1 MVEEFRILGPVEIW
15 ESGVPRAQPPPR
27 ARQIL
32 AMLLLNPGTIIPIDR
47 LIDAVWGEEP
57 PPHARKA
64 LQVHI
69 SHLRQLLSVP
79 LRHSPPGYVLS
90 VQPDQVDLHRFR
102 TWTAAARRET
112 DPELAGGLLRRALAL
127 WRGRPLADIGSD
139 RMRERFL
146 AGLEEE
152 RLTALEA
159 RMDAD
164 LRLGRHAELVT
175 ELPGLL
181 AEHPLRERMRGQLMT
196 ALYRCGRR
204 AEALRVFH
212 ETRALTVA
220 ELGVEPGPELQR
232 LHRELLTEP
241 RPAPEPAPRP
251 VSRNHLPRDVPDFA
265 GRDAELELL
274 CATPAADSGVLP
286 VWWLDGPTGVGKTA
300 LAVRAAHRLAPRYP
314 DGQLFVEL
322 TGLAPE
328 AVLDALLRALR
339 VPGERIPEDLRERA
353 ALWRAELSGRRVLVV
368 LDDAAG
374 ASQVR
379 PLLAGGADC
388 LVLVTSRQRLAGLEG
403 VRRIALDVLPP
414 LTARELFERLI
425 GEQRVRAEA
434 AAVAEV
440 AQLCGYLPLAIR
452 ITGAK
457 LAARPH
463 WPVSRLLGRLRD
475 EQRRL
480 DELAVG
486 DLAVRTGLA
495 VSYLGL
501 DEPSRRAY
509 RLLGALGYGNLP
521 GWLAAP
527 LLGEPEER
535 AEDILDQ
542 LLDAQLVE
550 VSSEPAEP
558 LRYRMH
564 DLVRLHARE
573 CAELAEPPEQ
583 RREAVRRAVT
593 ALLAAV
599 DELAEPL
606 PPAVPRLCQT
616 DLSTQPRPRITGAD
630 RWFEQEEPALVAAV
644 CRAAELDLAE
654 LAAALAEALVFS
666 FFAVRNR
673 YDSWAR
679 THEAAVAA
687 LRRTGH
693 RRGEAALECSLA
705 QLHYKRDRYE
715 LARAHFRTAQALFAE
730 VGDTRGEAVALNGIG
745 MVGRE
750 LAEHALA
757 LPALRRAHQMLASS
771 GDQEGVAHALYG
783 IGYAHRELGEDPEAI
798 DTLTAAAGAYRA
810 AGNERGEA
818 LALRGIGLVHRA
830 ADRWDEAEDYC
841 RRSHRIVRDVPD
853 DLLSC
858 YTGQALAKVW
868 IRQHRPD
875 RAEPALLAGIKT
887 CHALHDTFGL
897 ALLHRTLGECC
908 LALGR
913 AEPALHFL
921 NLALT
926 GWAELRLPVWRARTL
941 RDVGA
946 VHAAAGTAA
955 AAHRAWREAR
965 EIFDR
970 LGIREAAEAADWHRR
985 WSCPC
990 VN

>member
-1 MVEEFRILGPVEIW
+1 MEDFRILGPVEVW
-15 ESGVPRAQPPPR
+15 AAGQPLDQPSPR

-32 AMLLLNPGTIIPIDR
+32 ALLLLNPGVITPVDR
-47 LIDAVWGEEP
+47 LIDAVWGEDP

-79 LRHSPPGYVLS
+79 LRHSPPGYLLS
-90 VQPDQVDLHRFR
+90 VQPEQVDLHRFR
-102 TWTAAARRET
+102 GLAAAARRET
-112 DPELAGGLLRRALAL
+112 DPAQAARLLREALAL

-139 RMRERFL
+139 RMRERFF

-152 RLTALEA
+152 RLAALEA
-159 RMDAD
+159 RMEAD
-164 LRLGRHAELVT
+164 LRLGRHAELLT
-175 ELPGLL
+175 ELPALL
-181 AEHPLRERMRGQLMT
+181 AEHPLRERLRGLLMT
-196 ALYRCGRR
+196 ALYRDGRR
-204 AEALRVFH
+204 AEALRLFH
-212 ETRALTVA
+212 EARALMVA
-220 ELGVEPGPELQR
+220 ELGVEPGPDLQR

-241 RPAPEPAPRP
+241 RPAPPRAATP
-251 VSRNHLPRDVPDFA
+251 VSRNHLPRDVPEFT
-265 GRDAELELL
+265 GRGAELSRL
-274 CATPAADSGVLP
+274 CAWTERDSGVLP

-300 LAVRAAHRLAPRYP
+300 LAVRAAHRLAERYP

-322 TGLAPE
+322 QGLAPE

-339 VPGERIPEDLRERA
+339 VPGERIPEGLRERA
-353 ALWRAELSGRRVLVV
+353 ARWRAELSGRRVLVV
-368 LDDAAG
+368 LDDASG
-374 ASQVR
+374 PGQVR

-388 LVLVTSRQRLAGLEG
+388 LVLVTSRQRPAGLEG
-403 VRRIALDVLPP
+403 ARRLPLDVLPP
-414 LTARELFERLI
+414 AAAHELFARLLGDERA
-425 GEQRVRAEA
+425 RAEPE
-434 AAVAEV
+434 AVAELLG
-440 AQLCGYLPLAIR
+440 LCGYLPLAIR

-463 WPVSRLLGRLRD
+463 WPVSRLLARLRD
-475 EQRRL
+475 ERRRL
-480 DELAVG
+480 DELSVG

-509 RLLGALGYGNLP
+509 RLLGALGYASLP

-527 LLGEPEER
+527 LLAEPEEA
-535 AEDILDQ
+535 AEDLLDR
-542 LLDAQLVE
+542 LVDAQLVQ
-550 VSSEPAEP
+550 VVSEPGEP
-558 LRYRMH
+558 PRYRMH

-573 CAELAEPPEQ
+573 RAELEDTSGE

-616 DLSTQPRPRITGAD
+616 DLSTQPRPRITGAE
-630 RWFEQEEPALVAAV
+630 RWFEQEEDSLVAAV

-666 FFAVRNR
+666 WFAMRNR
-673 YDSWAR
+673 YDAWAR
-679 THEAAVAA
+679 THEAAIAA

-693 RRGEAALECSLA
+693 RRGEAALECSLG

-715 LARAHFRTAQALFAE
+715 LARNHFRTAQALFAE

-750 LAEHALA
+750 LADHATA
-757 LPALRRAHQMLASS
+757 LPALRRAQHMLATT
-771 GDQEGVAHALYG
+771 GDEEGVAHALYG

-798 DTLTAAAGAYRA
+798 HTLTAAVQAYRA
-810 AGNERGEA
+810 TGNDRGEA

-830 ADRWDEAEDYC
+830 ADRWDEAEHFC
-841 RRSHRIVRDVPD
+841 RRSHHIVREVAD

-858 YTGQALAKVW
+858 YTTQALAKVW
-868 IRQHRPD
+868 IRQHHPD
-875 RAEPALLAGIKT
+875 RAEPALQSAACTSQTFG
-887 CHALHDTFGL
+887 DTFGL
-897 ALLHRTLGECC
+897 SLLHRTLGECH
-908 LALGR
+908 LAQGR
-913 AEPALHFL
+913 LQPALRYL
-921 NLALT
+921 DLAIA
-926 GWAELRLPVWRARTL
+926 GWEELRLPVWRARTL

-946 VHAAAGTAA
+946 VHAAAGDAVL
-955 AAHRAWREAR
+955 AHRAWREAQ
-965 EIFDR
+965 EVFER
-970 LGIREAAEAADWHRR
+970 LGVREAGEAPDWHRR
-985 WSCPC
+985 WACPC
-990 VN
+990 AN